1 MGILC
6 LRDACPQYGARM
18 TVTFQKKMLVGRA
31 SKLDGDG
38 EGSSMR
44 QLQVRFQGSR
54 WSSKWDCVPFAI
66 KSTETRRRTAE
77 WAFHTISRIPK
88 RGVKA

>member
-54 WSSKWDCVPFAI
+54 WSSKWDWMVGAPSGRVFR
-66 KSTETRRRTAE
+66 KHNR
-77 WAFHTISRIPK
+77 
-88 RGVKA
+88 